1 MSQLFSTQHTS
12 HDTTGPTLPKEEVKS
27 KEDDAA
33 SQMVGRC
40 FLRHAEA
47 MKRAY
52 TDYCVNNDRA
62 EQLLE
67 KYEAGEAEVQRLLQ
81 KGVETLQ
88 AQVPLTGPKFYQ
100 FQDIM
105 EELVEIWQ
113 DLLIIF
119 LSPSLAVLDPTN
131 FAYEYENKV

>member
-1 MSQLFSTQHTS
+1 
-12 HDTTGPTLPKEEVKS
+12 
-27 KEDDAA
+27 
-33 SQMVGRC
+33 MVGRC

-67 KYEAGEAEVQRLLQ
+67 KYEAGGEAAEVQRLLQ

-88 AQVPLTGPKFYQ
+88 AQVVPLTTGAKFYQ

-131 FAYEYENKV
+131 FAIENKV

>member
-1 MSQLFSTQHTS
+1 
-12 HDTTGPTLPKEEVKS
+12 
-27 KEDDAA
+27 
-33 SQMVGRC
+33 MVGRC

-67 KYEAGEAEVQRLLQ
+67 KYEAGGGEAAEVQRLLQ

-88 AQVPLTGPKFYQ
+88 AQVWLEVILEG
-100 FQDIM
+100 
-105 EELVEIWQ
+105 
-113 DLLIIF
+113 
-119 LSPSLAVLDPTN
+119 A
-131 FAYEYENKV
+131 

>member
-1 MSQLFSTQHTS
+1 
-12 HDTTGPTLPKEEVKS
+12 
-27 KEDDAA
+27 
-33 SQMVGRC
+33 MVGKC

-67 KYEAGEAEVQRLLQ
+67 KYEASPEVQRLLQ

-88 AQVPLTGPKFYQ
+88 SQVRMVNQIRSQVIFFYH
-100 FQDIM
+100 IIRR
-105 EELVEIWQ
+105 EASR
-113 DLLIIF
+113 DLATH
-119 LSPSLAVLDPTN
+119 LSSHHHFIVYA
-131 FAYEYENKV
+131 

>member
-1 MSQLFSTQHTS
+1 
-12 HDTTGPTLPKEEVKS
+12 
-27 KEDDAA
+27 
-33 SQMVGRC
+33 MVGRC

-88 AQVPLTGPKFYQ
+88 AQVPLTGAKFYQ
-100 FQDIM
+100 LHDIM
-105 EELVEIWQ
+105 EEL

-119 LSPSLAVLDPTN
+119 LSPNLALLDPTKGRLILPMRTR
-131 FAYEYENKV
+131 FDFKKLPQR

>member
-1 MSQLFSTQHTS
+1 
-12 HDTTGPTLPKEEVKS
+12 
-27 KEDDAA
+27 
-33 SQMVGRC
+33 MVGRC

-88 AQVPLTGPKFYQ
+88 AQVVPH
-100 FQDIM
+100 
-105 EELVEIWQ
+105 E
-113 DLLIIF
+113 
-119 LSPSLAVLDPTN
+119 
-131 FAYEYENKV
+131 